1 MRSRRKWG
9 SEGGGRH
16 GKGPQVRRRRLGARE
31 KRGRGGGRV
40 KDVNGGGS
48 KDSTTMRPEERRDAD
63 ERVRQV
69 RVGKKITG
77 DR

>member
-1 MRSRRKWG
+1 M
-9 SEGGGRH
+9 
-16 GKGPQVRRRRLGARE
+16 P
-31 KRGRGGGRV
+31 
-40 KDVNGGGS
+40 
-48 KDSTTMRPEERRDAD
+48 TMRPEERRDAD

>member
-1 MRSRRKWG
+1 MN
-9 SEGGGRH
+9 
-16 GKGPQVRRRRLGARE
+16 
-31 KRGRGGGRV
+31 GGGRV
-40 KDVNGGGS
+40 KDVNGGGNE
-48 KDSTTMRPEERRDAD
+48 DSTTMRPEERRDAD